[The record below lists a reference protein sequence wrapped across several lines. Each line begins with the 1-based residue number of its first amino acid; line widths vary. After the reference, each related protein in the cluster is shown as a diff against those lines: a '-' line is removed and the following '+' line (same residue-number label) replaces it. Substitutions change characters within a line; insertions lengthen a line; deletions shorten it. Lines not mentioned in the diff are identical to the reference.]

1 MSQYLQ
7 HAYDSARYALGAKSS
22 ILMTTTTTITYL
34 VVLLLEQNRLS

>member
-7 HAYDSARYALGAKSS
+7 HAYNSAWYTLGAKSS
-22 ILMTTTTTITYL
+22 ILITTTTTVTYL